1 MVNHKKNLV
10 IPLVILYE
18 LEEITK
24 KINYERKST
33 ILKYFNNLLVSCF

>member
-10 IPLVILYE
+10 IHLVILYE

-24 KINYERKST
+24 KINYEHKS
-33 ILKYFNNLLVSCF
+33 ILKYFINLLVSCF